1 MRYTF
6 YGMGSSI
13 CCRDQRIRKKIMD
26 IDRFEKQK
34 NFIMEIDKEKN
45 ISRRTHLSCTDR
57 AETDSEHAWHMAVM
71 AWLLSEYSNEKI
83 DLLKTIMMILTHDLV
98 EIYAGDTYAYDK
110 AGKATEKERELKAAD
125 KIYSM
130 LPKDQAET
138 LRALWEE
145 FEQYETPEARFA
157 HVMDNFQPML
167 LNDSNMGN
175 DWAVNGIGRSQVEKR
190 NEKTASG
197 SKEIWEYMQ
206 AIIKKNIERGSLK
219 DK

>member
-145 FEQYETPEARFA
+145 FEQYETPEARWIIF
-157 HVMDNFQPML
+157 
-167 LNDSNMGN
+167 
-175 DWAVNGIGRSQVEKR
+175 SQC
-190 NEKTASG
+190 S
-197 SKEIWEYMQ
+197 
-206 AIIKKNIERGSLK
+206 
-219 DK
+219 